1 MSTGEGYVTKQ
12 AFNLL
17 TMSELK
23 DLPLTNGGK
32 KLLSAHLQAST
43 LSSSSV
49 PVLTPVQP
57 SVSGTLYNI
66 SGEPSQQDNNEGT

>member
-1 MSTGEGYVTKQ
+1 MSTDEGYVTKQ

-17 TMSELK
+17 TISELQ

-57 SVSGTLYNI
+57 SVFEALNKVSGQ
-66 SGEPSQQDNNEGT
+66 PSQQEDNEGT